1 MFKILRTDK
10 YTEENE
16 LYPHDSATVV
26 VARAMETTTNA
37 LKNENGEFDDDVLYY
52 DIDEAEK
59 TLTPDELDAFT
70 AQVDEAVKSALSE
83 SGETSE
89 EQAKADAEAEKN
101 FDAAENMQ
109 QTGEYTKPS
118 GAASSSADMSVTGS
132 FDTSTS
138 IEIGSPKD
146 MVERNFKNIHKRILL
161 YCEAVKA
168 DPDLPDPEYIIMNFP
183 KRFAFLLAR
192 ANKDRSG
199 SYEFKYFN
207 PSIEDNSKF
216 TENLDMFGA
225 LFTKVYNKTKIF

>member
-1 MFKILRTDK
+1 M
-10 YTEENE
+10 
-16 LYPHDSATVV
+16 
-26 VARAMETTTNA
+26 
-37 LKNENGEFDDDVLYY
+37 LYY

-59 TLTPDELDAFT
+59 TLTSDEIEAFT
-70 AQVDEAVKSALSE
+70 TQVDEAVKSALSDGDE
-83 SGETSE
+83 ISE
-89 EQAKADAEAEKN
+89 EQAKADAEAEKK

-118 GAASSSADMSVTGS
+118 GAASSSTDMSVTAS
-132 FDTSTS
+132 LDTSTS

-168 DPDLPDPEYIIMNFP
+168 DPDLPDPECIIMNFP

-192 ANKDRSG
+192 ANKDRSHG
-199 SYEFKYFN
+199 YEFKYFN
-207 PSIEDNSKF
+207 PSIEDNTKF